1 MATPVTYKRIHTA
14 NAFLARSV
22 IERYDATT
30 DAYIPYTNGSATTT
44 VGYYTGMDG
53 TGAIAGLTGLP
64 MAEVAGAPGTYAAT
78 VPSALLTALT
88 PYDGQVIY
96 QIVRAGATN
105 NLQVVTPLMVTVPR
119 WAQ

>member
-1 MATPVTYKRIHTA
+1 MAAPITYKRIHTA
-14 NAFLARSV
+14 NAFLARQA
-22 IERYDATT
+22 IERYDAATNS
-30 DAYIPYTNGSATTT
+30 YIPWVAGDPTVS
-44 VGYYTGMDG
+44 VGYYTAVDG
-53 TGAIAGLTGLP
+53 SGGITGLTGLQ
-64 MAEVAGAPGTYAAT
+64 MEEVAGAPGTYALA
-78 VPSALLTALT
+78 VPSSLLTALT